1 MWFKHRA
8 WIPVAWALS
17 VANLLGAL
25 VAMRMTP
32 TGPWHAA
39 THLALA
45 AGFALGARHLMARRR
60 AGTLDD
66 QLQQTLDQ
74 NEQLQQTL
82 DAMQQRMYE
91 LEERVDFAE
100 RMLATQRDADRLGA
114 SPRDLRP

>member
-8 WIPVAWALS
+8 WIPVAWVLS
-17 VANLLGAL
+17 VANLFGAL
-25 VAMRMTP
+25 FAMRITP
-32 TGPWHAA
+32 AGPWHAA

-45 AGFALGARHLMARRR
+45 AGFAIGARHLMARRR
-60 AGTLDD
+60 VGTLDE

-100 RMLATQRDADRLGA
+100 RLLATQRDADRLGA
-114 SPRDLRP
+114 PSRDPRA